1 MVEKTNELQ
10 KKYHHSIVYSSLYC
24 NIPSMYYYNIIYNIL
39 VCDDTFFMKIKML
52 HQVNDGATRLFIQSS
67 CFVGS
72 FARCD
77 PNKTVY
83 IFLYCG
89 FVHTS

>member
-1 MVEKTNELQ
+1 
-10 KKYHHSIVYSSLYC
+10 
-24 NIPSMYYYNIIYNIL
+24 
-39 VCDDTFFMKIKML
+39 ML

-83 IFLYCG
+83 ISYMVVLSTRLSHPFKYFALFPFLDMA
-89 FVHTS
+89 V

>member
-1 MVEKTNELQ
+1 M
-10 KKYHHSIVYSSLYC
+10 IPSLY
-24 NIPSMYYYNIIYNIL
+24 
-39 VCDDTFFMKIKML
+39 KIKML

-83 IFLYCG
+83 ISYMVVLSTRLSHPLRNFALLP
-89 FVHTS
+89 FFDMAV